1 MQYPVIKEKFL
12 QASIEKLI
20 DTAIQK
26 FGSKWGYSDAFYS
39 SKERV
44 MLNRY
49 IASLNEINN
58 TPHQVSDHG

>member
-1 MQYPVIKEKFL
+1 MHYQEIKEQFL

-20 DTAIQK
+20 DIARQK
-26 FGSKWGYSDAFYS
+26 FGSKWACSDAFYS

-49 IASLNEINN
+49 IESLNTINN
-58 TPHQVSDHG
+58 TLHQVSDHG